1 MNNLSFNNF
10 DHISTTQNTICIY
23 LIGYFILYIPLIT
36 LNLLIYNNLIEANNL
51 INTPENID
59 YINKIKIII
68 NDVCNIINC
77 STSLHY

>member
-10 DHISTTQNTICIY
+10 DHISTTQNTNCNY

>member
-10 DHISTTQNTICIY
+10 DHISTTQNNNCKY
-23 LIGYFILYIPLIT
+23 LMGYIILYIPLII

-51 INTPENID
+51 INKPENID

>member
-10 DHISTTQNTICIY
+10 DNISTTQNTNCKY

-51 INTPENID
+51 INTSENID